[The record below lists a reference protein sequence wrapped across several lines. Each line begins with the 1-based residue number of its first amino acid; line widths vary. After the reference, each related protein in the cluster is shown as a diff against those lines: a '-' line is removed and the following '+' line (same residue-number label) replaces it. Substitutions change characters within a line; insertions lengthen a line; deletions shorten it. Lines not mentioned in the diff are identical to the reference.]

1 MKKRFLASLLTVVT
15 TMSLFVGCKKT
26 DSTTEE
32 IITELNEPVSI
43 EMWHY
48 LTGAQGEVLQSI
60 IDDFNSTNGKG
71 ITVTAVNQGNITD
84 LNKKVVAAAQS
95 NSLPAIINVYPDL
108 ATGLIQDGKIIDL
121 TPYIN
126 NDKIGMKDEIKNDYV
141 KAFIDEVSQ
150 WNDGSIYGIPLT
162 KSTEVVYVNETLLG
176 TLGYTMNDLKNLTM
190 EKLTEIC
197 KKSKEELDI
206 PGFGFDS
213 SSNAFISTL
222 KMDGKDFIELDGTIN
237 VDNEWVREYMTFFQK
252 QAESGAFRIAG
263 EDKFLSNPFVN
274 QKMLCY
280 QGSSAGY
287 AYLNNDGAFE
297 IAVVEVPVFEG
308 KDKAVMQQGASL
320 FVTNNVSA
328 EAQYAAYEFV
338 KFATNAE
345 NTAKFATATGYLP
358 VRKSAIETEIVKN
371 ILNDETSLYSQVYN
385 VAQKSLPYAYYTP
398 AINNAQSARTVAQE
412 KYEAFMS
419 GSITDVEV
427 LVDDIV
433 SQVQTSIGRN

>member
-1 MKKRFLASLLTVVT
+1 MKKRLLAALLSSALVMT
-15 TMSLFVGCKKT
+15 TLAGCSSKSGSS
-26 DSTTEE
+26 DMV
-32 IITELNEPVSI
+32 TELTEPITI

-48 LTGAQGEVLQSI
+48 MNGGQAEALNSI
-60 IDDFNSTNGKG
+60 IEDFNATNDKG
-71 ITVTAVNQGNITD
+71 ITVNAISQGSIGD
-84 LNKKVVAAAQS
+84 LNKKVISAAQS

-108 ATGLIQDGKIIDL
+108 ATGLIEDNKLVDLALFINDENVGMADEMDDFVDTFIEETSQWGEGKI
-121 TPYIN
+121 
-126 NDKIGMKDEIKNDYV
+126 
-141 KAFIDEVSQ
+141 
-150 WNDGSIYGIPLT
+150 YGLPMT
-162 KSTEVVYVNETLLG
+162 KSTEVLYVNKNMLES
-176 TLGYTMNDLKNLTM
+176 LGYTLEDLEDLTF
-190 EKLTEIC
+190 EKLAEISNKAVTE
-197 KKSKEELDI
+197 LGVA
-206 PGFGFDS
+206 GFGFDS
-213 SSNAFISTL
+213 SSNAFISSL
-222 KMDGKDFIELDGTIN
+222 KMDGPDFVESNGTIN
-237 VDNEWVREYMTFFQK
+237 VNNEWVREYMTFFQQ
-252 QAESGAFRIAG
+252 QAQSGAFRIAG

-297 IAVVEVPVFEG
+297 IAVVEVPVFQG

-358 VRKSAIETEIVKN
+358 VRKSAIETDIVKN
-371 ILNDETSLYSQVYN
+371 ILNDETSLYSKVYN
-385 VAQKSLPYAYYTP
+385 VAQEALSYAYYTP

-433 SQVQTSIGRN
+433 SQVETSIGRK

>member
-1 MKKRFLASLLTVVT
+1 MNGGQA
-15 TMSLFVGCKKT
+15 
-26 DSTTEE
+26 DA
-32 IITELNEPVSI
+32 LN
-43 EMWHY
+43 
-48 LTGAQGEVLQSI
+48 SI
-60 IDDFNSTNGKG
+60 IEDFNATNDKG
-71 ITVTAVNQGNITD
+71 ITVNAISQGSIVD
-84 LNKKVVAAAQS
+84 LNKKVISAAQS

-108 ATGLIQDGKIIDL
+108 ATGLIEDNKLVDL
-121 TPYIN
+121 ALFIN
-126 NDKIGMKDEIKNDYV
+126 DENVGMADEMDDFV
-141 KAFIDEVSQ
+141 DTFIEETSQ
-150 WNDGSIYGIPLT
+150 WGEGKVYGLPMT
-162 KSTEVVYVNETLLG
+162 KSTEVLYVNKNMLES
-176 TLGYTMNDLKNLTM
+176 LGYTLEDLEDLTF
-190 EKLTEIC
+190 EKLAEISNKAVTE
-197 KKSKEELDI
+197 LGVA
-206 PGFGFDS
+206 GFGFDS
-213 SSNAFISTL
+213 SSNAFISSL
-222 KMDGKDFIELDGTIN
+222 KMDGPDFVESNGTIN
-237 VDNEWVREYMTFFQK
+237 VDNEWVREYMTFFQQ
-252 QAESGAFRIAG
+252 QAQSGAFRIAG

-297 IAVVEVPVFEG
+297 IAVVEVPVFQG

-358 VRKSAIETEIVKN
+358 VRKSAIETDIVKN
-371 ILNDETSLYSQVYN
+371 ILNDETSLYSKVYN
-385 VAQKSLPYAYYTP
+385 VAQEALSYAYYTP

-433 SQVQTSIGRN
+433 SQVETSIGRK

>member
-1 MKKRFLASLLTVVT
+1 MKLKE
-15 TMSLFVGCKKT
+15 KT
-26 DSTTEE
+26 PHTILNE
-32 IITELNEPVSI
+32 IIE
-43 EMWHY
+43 
-48 LTGAQGEVLQSI
+48 
-60 IDDFNSTNGKG
+60 DFNATNDKG
-71 ITVTAVNQGNITD
+71 ITVNAISQGSIVD
-84 LNKKVVAAAQS
+84 LNKKVISAAQS
-95 NSLPAIINVYPDL
+95 NSLPAIINVYPDV
-108 ATGLIQDGKIIDL
+108 ATGLIEDKKLVNLSSFI
-121 TPYIN
+121 
-126 NDKIGMKDEIKNDYV
+126 NDKNVGMADEMDDFV
-141 KAFIDEVSQ
+141 DAFIQETSQCNNGEV
-150 WNDGSIYGIPLT
+150 YGLPMT
-162 KSTEVVYVNETLLG
+162 KSTEVLYVNKNMLES
-176 TLGYTMNDLKNLTM
+176 LGYTLEDLEDLTF
-190 EKLTEIC
+190 EKLAEISN
-197 KKSKEELDI
+197 KAVTDLGVA
-206 PGFGFDS
+206 GFGFDS
-213 SSNAFISTL
+213 SSNAFISSL
-222 KMDGKDFIELDGTIN
+222 KMDGLDFVDSKGTIN

-358 VRKSAIETEIVKN
+358 VRKSAVETEIVKN

-419 GSITDVEV
+419 GSIKDVEV

>member
-1 MKKRFLASLLTVVT
+1 MKKRLLAALLSSALVMT
-15 TMSLFVGCKKT
+15 TLAGCSSKSGSS
-26 DSTTEE
+26 DMV
-32 IITELNEPVSI
+32 TELTEPITI

-48 LTGAQGEVLQSI
+48 MNGGQADALNSI
-60 IDDFNSTNGKG
+60 IEDFNATNDKG
-71 ITVTAVNQGNITD
+71 ITVNAISQGSIVD
-84 LNKKVVAAAQS
+84 LNKKVISAAQS
-95 NSLPAIINVYPDL
+95 NSLPAIINVYPDV
-108 ATGLIQDGKIIDL
+108 ATGLIEDKKLVNLSSFI
-121 TPYIN
+121 
-126 NDKIGMKDEIKNDYV
+126 NDKNVGMADEMDDFV
-141 KAFIDEVSQ
+141 DSFIQETSQ
-150 WNDGSIYGIPLT
+150 WNNGEVYGLPMT
-162 KSTEVVYVNETLLG
+162 KSTEVLYVNKNMLES
-176 TLGYTMNDLKNLTM
+176 LGYTLEDLEGLTF
-190 EKLTEIC
+190 EKLAEISNKAVTE
-197 KKSKEELDI
+197 LGVA
-206 PGFGFDS
+206 GFGFDS
-213 SSNAFISTL
+213 SSNAFISSL
-222 KMDGKDFIELDGTIN
+222 KMDGLDFVDSKGTIN

-287 AYLNNDGAFE
+287 AYLNNGGAFE

-358 VRKSAIETEIVKN
+358 VRKSAVETEIVKN

-385 VAQKSLPYAYYTP
+385 VAQKSLPYSYYTP

-419 GSITDVEV
+419 GSIKDVEV

>member
-1 MKKRFLASLLTVVT
+1 MKKRLLAALLSSALVMT
-15 TMSLFVGCKKT
+15 TLAGCSSKSGSS
-26 DSTTEE
+26 DMV
-32 IITELNEPVSI
+32 TELTEPITI

-48 LTGAQGEVLQSI
+48 MNGGQAEALNSI
-60 IDDFNSTNGKG
+60 IEDFNATNDKG
-71 ITVTAVNQGNITD
+71 ITVNAISQGSIGD
-84 LNKKVVAAAQS
+84 LNKKVISAAQS

-108 ATGLIQDGKIIDL
+108 ATGLIEDNKLVDLALFINDENVGMADEMDDFVDTFIEETSQWGEGKI
-121 TPYIN
+121 
-126 NDKIGMKDEIKNDYV
+126 
-141 KAFIDEVSQ
+141 
-150 WNDGSIYGIPLT
+150 YGLPMT
-162 KSTEVVYVNETLLG
+162 KSTEVLYVNKNMLES
-176 TLGYTMNDLKNLTM
+176 LGYTLEDLEDLTF
-190 EKLTEIC
+190 EKLAEISNKAVTE
-197 KKSKEELDI
+197 LGVA
-206 PGFGFDS
+206 GFGFDS
-213 SSNAFISTL
+213 SSNAFISSL
-222 KMDGKDFIELDGTIN
+222 KMDGPDFVESNGTIN
-237 VDNEWVREYMTFFQK
+237 VDNEWVREYMTFFQQ
-252 QAESGAFRIAG
+252 QAQSGAFRIAG

-297 IAVVEVPVFEG
+297 IAVVEVPVFQG

-338 KFATNAE
+338 EFATNAE

-358 VRKSAIETEIVKN
+358 VRKSAIETDIVKN
-371 ILNDETSLYSQVYN
+371 ILNDETSLYSKVYN
-385 VAQKSLPYAYYTP
+385 VAQEALSYAYYTP

-433 SQVQTSIGRN
+433 SQVETSIGRK

>member
-1 MKKRFLASLLTVVT
+1 MKKRLLAALLSSALVMT
-15 TMSLFVGCKKT
+15 TLAGCSSKSGSS
-26 DSTTEE
+26 DMV
-32 IITELNEPVSI
+32 TELTEPITI

-48 LTGAQGEVLQSI
+48 MNGGQAEALNSI
-60 IDDFNSTNGKG
+60 IEDFNATNDKG
-71 ITVTAVNQGNITD
+71 ITVNAISQGSIGD
-84 LNKKVVAAAQS
+84 LNKKVISAAQS

-108 ATGLIQDGKIIDL
+108 ATGLIEDNKLVDL
-121 TPYIN
+121 ALFIN
-126 NDKIGMKDEIKNDYV
+126 DENVGMADEMDDFV
-141 KAFIDEVSQ
+141 DTFIEETSQ
-150 WNDGSIYGIPLT
+150 WGEGKVYGLPMT
-162 KSTEVVYVNETLLG
+162 KSTEVLYVNKNMLES
-176 TLGYTMNDLKNLTM
+176 LGYTLEDLEDLTF
-190 EKLTEIC
+190 EKLAEISNKAVTE
-197 KKSKEELDI
+197 LGVA
-206 PGFGFDS
+206 GFGFDS
-213 SSNAFISTL
+213 SSNAFISSL
-222 KMDGKDFIELDGTIN
+222 KMDGPDFVESNGTIN
-237 VDNEWVREYMTFFQK
+237 VDNEWVREYMTFFQQ
-252 QAESGAFRIAG
+252 QAQSGAFRIAG

-297 IAVVEVPVFEG
+297 IAVVEVPVFQG

-358 VRKSAIETEIVKN
+358 VRKSAIETDIVKN
-371 ILNDETSLYSQVYN
+371 ILNDETSLYSKVYN
-385 VAQKSLPYAYYTP
+385 VSQEALSYAYYTP

-433 SQVQTSIGRN
+433 SQVETSIGRK

>member
-1 MKKRFLASLLTVVT
+1 MKKRLLAALLSSALVMT
-15 TMSLFVGCKKT
+15 TLAGCSSKSGSS
-26 DSTTEE
+26 DMV
-32 IITELNEPVSI
+32 TELTEPITI

-48 LTGAQGEVLQSI
+48 MNGGQAEALNSI
-60 IDDFNSTNGKG
+60 IEDFNATNDKG
-71 ITVTAVNQGNITD
+71 ITVNAISQGSIGD
-84 LNKKVVAAAQS
+84 LNKKVISAAQS

-108 ATGLIQDGKIIDL
+108 ATGLIEDNKLVDL
-121 TPYIN
+121 ALFIN
-126 NDKIGMKDEIKNDYV
+126 DENVGMADEMDDFV
-141 KAFIDEVSQ
+141 DTFIEETSQ
-150 WNDGSIYGIPLT
+150 WGEGKVYGLPMT
-162 KSTEVVYVNETLLG
+162 KSTEVLYVNKNMLES
-176 TLGYTMNDLKNLTM
+176 LGYTLEDLEYLTF
-190 EKLTEIC
+190 EKLAEISNKAVTE
-197 KKSKEELDI
+197 LGVA
-206 PGFGFDS
+206 GFGFDS
-213 SSNAFISTL
+213 SSNAFISSL
-222 KMDGKDFIELDGTIN
+222 KMDGPDFVESNGTIN
-237 VDNEWVREYMTFFQK
+237 VDNEWVREYMTFFQQ
-252 QAESGAFRIAG
+252 QAQSGAFRIAG

-297 IAVVEVPVFEG
+297 IAVVEVPVFQG

-358 VRKSAIETEIVKN
+358 VRKSAIETDIVKN
-371 ILNDETSLYSQVYN
+371 ILNDETSLYSKVYN
-385 VAQKSLPYAYYTP
+385 VAQEALSYAYYTP

-433 SQVQTSIGRN
+433 SQVETSIGRK

>member
-1 MKKRFLASLLTVVT
+1 MKKRLLAALLSSALVMT
-15 TMSLFVGCKKT
+15 TLAGCSSKSGSS
-26 DSTTEE
+26 DMV
-32 IITELNEPVSI
+32 TELTEPITI

-48 LTGAQGEVLQSI
+48 MNGGQADALNSI
-60 IDDFNSTNGKG
+60 IEDFNATNDKG
-71 ITVTAVNQGNITD
+71 ITVNAISQGSIVD
-84 LNKKVVAAAQS
+84 LNKKVISAAQS
-95 NSLPAIINVYPDL
+95 NSLPAIINVYPDV
-108 ATGLIQDGKIIDL
+108 ATGLIEDKKLVNLSSFI
-121 TPYIN
+121 
-126 NDKIGMKDEIKNDYV
+126 NDKNVGMADEMDDFV
-141 KAFIDEVSQ
+141 DTFIEETSQ
-150 WNDGSIYGIPLT
+150 WNNGEVYGLPMT
-162 KSTEVVYVNETLLG
+162 KSTEVLYVNKNMLES
-176 TLGYTMNDLKNLTM
+176 LGYTLEDLEDLTF
-190 EKLTEIC
+190 EKLAEISNKAVTE
-197 KKSKEELDI
+197 LGVA
-206 PGFGFDS
+206 GFGFDS
-213 SSNAFISTL
+213 SSNAFISSL
-222 KMDGKDFIELDGTIN
+222 KMDGLDFVDSKGTIN

-287 AYLNNDGAFE
+287 AYLNNGGAFE

-308 KDKAVMQQGASL
+308 KDKAVIQQGASL

>member
-1 MKKRFLASLLTVVT
+1 MNGGQA
-15 TMSLFVGCKKT
+15 
-26 DSTTEE
+26 
-32 IITELNEPVSI
+32 
-43 EMWHY
+43 
-48 LTGAQGEVLQSI
+48 EVLNSI
-60 IDDFNSTNGKG
+60 IEDFNATNDKG
-71 ITVTAVNQGNITD
+71 ITVNAISQGSIGD
-84 LNKKVVAAAQS
+84 LNKKVISAAQS

-108 ATGLIQDGKIIDL
+108 ATGLIEDNKLVDLALFINDENVGMADEMDDFVDTFIEETSQWGEGKI
-121 TPYIN
+121 
-126 NDKIGMKDEIKNDYV
+126 
-141 KAFIDEVSQ
+141 
-150 WNDGSIYGIPLT
+150 YGLPMT
-162 KSTEVVYVNETLLG
+162 KSTEVLYVNKNMLES
-176 TLGYTMNDLKNLTM
+176 LGYTLEDLEDLTF
-190 EKLTEIC
+190 EKLAEISNKAVTE
-197 KKSKEELDI
+197 LGVA
-206 PGFGFDS
+206 GFGFDS
-213 SSNAFISTL
+213 SSNAFISSL
-222 KMDGKDFIELDGTIN
+222 KMDGPDFVESNGTIN
-237 VDNEWVREYMTFFQK
+237 VDNEWVREYMTFFQQ
-252 QAESGAFRIAG
+252 QAQSGAFRIAG

-297 IAVVEVPVFEG
+297 IAVVEVPVFQG

-358 VRKSAIETEIVKN
+358 VRKSAIETDIVKN
-371 ILNDETSLYSQVYN
+371 ILNDETSLYSKVYN
-385 VAQKSLPYAYYTP
+385 VAQEALSYAYYTP

>member
-1 MKKRFLASLLTVVT
+1 MKKRLLAALLSSALVMT
-15 TMSLFVGCKKT
+15 TLAGCSSKSGSS
-26 DSTTEE
+26 DMV
-32 IITELNEPVSI
+32 TELTEPITI

-48 LTGAQGEVLQSI
+48 MNGGQADALNSI
-60 IDDFNSTNGKG
+60 IEDFNATNDKG
-71 ITVTAVNQGNITD
+71 ITVNAISQGSIVD
-84 LNKKVVAAAQS
+84 LNKKVISAAQS
-95 NSLPAIINVYPDL
+95 NSLPAIINVYPDI
-108 ATGLIQDGKIIDL
+108 ATGLIEDKKLVNLSSFI
-121 TPYIN
+121 
-126 NDKIGMKDEIKNDYV
+126 NDKNVGMADEMDDFV
-141 KAFIDEVSQ
+141 DSFIQETSQ
-150 WNDGSIYGIPLT
+150 WNNGEVYGLPMT
-162 KSTEVVYVNETLLG
+162 KSTEVLYVNKNMLES
-176 TLGYTMNDLKNLTM
+176 LGYTLEDLEGLTF
-190 EKLTEIC
+190 EKLAEISNKAVTE
-197 KKSKEELDI
+197 LGVA
-206 PGFGFDS
+206 GFGFDS
-213 SSNAFISTL
+213 SSNAFISSL
-222 KMDGKDFIELDGTIN
+222 KMDGPDFVESNGTIN

-287 AYLNNDGAFE
+287 AYLNNGGAFE

-358 VRKSAIETEIVKN
+358 VRKSAVETEIVKN

-385 VAQKSLPYAYYTP
+385 VAQKSLPYSYYTP

>member
-1 MKKRFLASLLTVVT
+1 MKKRLLAALLSSALVMT
-15 TMSLFVGCKKT
+15 TLAGCSSKSGSS
-26 DSTTEE
+26 DMV
-32 IITELNEPVSI
+32 TELTEPITI

-48 LTGAQGEVLQSI
+48 MNGGQAEALNSI
-60 IDDFNSTNGKG
+60 IEDFNATNDKG
-71 ITVTAVNQGNITD
+71 ITVNAISQGSIGD
-84 LNKKVVAAAQS
+84 LNKKVISAAQS

-108 ATGLIQDGKIIDL
+108 ATGLIEDNKLVDLALFINDENVGMADEMDDFVDTFIEETSQWGEGKI
-121 TPYIN
+121 
-126 NDKIGMKDEIKNDYV
+126 
-141 KAFIDEVSQ
+141 
-150 WNDGSIYGIPLT
+150 YGLPMT
-162 KSTEVVYVNETLLG
+162 KSTEVLYVNKNMLES
-176 TLGYTMNDLKNLTM
+176 LGYTLEDLEDLTF
-190 EKLTEIC
+190 EKLAEISNKAVTE
-197 KKSKEELDI
+197 LGVA
-206 PGFGFDS
+206 GFGFDS
-213 SSNAFISTL
+213 SSNAFISSL
-222 KMDGKDFIELDGTIN
+222 KMDGPDFVESNGTIN
-237 VDNEWVREYMTFFQK
+237 VDNEWVREYMTFFQQ
-252 QAESGAFRIAG
+252 QAQSGAFRIAG

-297 IAVVEVPVFEG
+297 IAVVEVPVFQG

-358 VRKSAIETEIVKN
+358 VRKSAIETDIVKN
-371 ILNDETSLYSQVYN
+371 ILNDETSLYSKVYN
-385 VAQKSLPYAYYTP
+385 VAQEAISYAYYTP

-433 SQVQTSIGRN
+433 SQVETSIGRK

>member
-1 MKKRFLASLLTVVT
+1 MKKRLLAALLSSALVMT
-15 TMSLFVGCKKT
+15 TLAGCSSKSGSS
-26 DSTTEE
+26 DMV
-32 IITELNEPVSI
+32 TELTEPITI

-48 LTGAQGEVLQSI
+48 MNGGQAEALNSI
-60 IDDFNSTNGKG
+60 IEDFNATNDKG
-71 ITVTAVNQGNITD
+71 ITVNAISQGSIGD
-84 LNKKVVAAAQS
+84 LNKKVISAAQS

-108 ATGLIQDGKIIDL
+108 ATGLIEDNKLVDL
-121 TPYIN
+121 ALFIN
-126 NDKIGMKDEIKNDYV
+126 DENVGMADEMDDFV
-141 KAFIDEVSQ
+141 DTFIEETSQ
-150 WNDGSIYGIPLT
+150 WGEGKVYGLPMT
-162 KSTEVVYVNETLLG
+162 KSTDVLYVNKNMLES
-176 TLGYTMNDLKNLTM
+176 LGYTLEDLEDLTF
-190 EKLTEIC
+190 EKLAEISNKAVTE
-197 KKSKEELDI
+197 LGVA
-206 PGFGFDS
+206 GFGFDS
-213 SSNAFISTL
+213 SSNAFISSL
-222 KMDGKDFIELDGTIN
+222 KMDGPDFVESNGTIN
-237 VDNEWVREYMTFFQK
+237 VDNEWVREYMTFFQQ
-252 QAESGAFRIAG
+252 QAQSGAFRIAG

-297 IAVVEVPVFEG
+297 IAVVEVPVFQG

-358 VRKSAIETEIVKN
+358 VRKSAIETDIVKN
-371 ILNDETSLYSQVYN
+371 ILNDETSLYSKVYN
-385 VAQKSLPYAYYTP
+385 VAQEALSYAYYTP

-433 SQVQTSIGRN
+433 SQVETSIGRN

>member
-1 MKKRFLASLLTVVT
+1 MKKRLLAALLSSALVMT
-15 TMSLFVGCKKT
+15 TLAGCSSKSGSS
-26 DSTTEE
+26 DMV
-32 IITELNEPVSI
+32 TELTEPITI

-48 LTGAQGEVLQSI
+48 MNGGQADALNSI
-60 IDDFNSTNGKG
+60 IEDFNATNDKG
-71 ITVTAVNQGNITD
+71 ITVNAISQGSIVD
-84 LNKKVVAAAQS
+84 LNKKVISAAQS
-95 NSLPAIINVYPDL
+95 NSLPAIINVYPDV
-108 ATGLIQDGKIIDL
+108 ATGLIEDKKLVNLSSFI
-121 TPYIN
+121 
-126 NDKIGMKDEIKNDYV
+126 NDKNVGMADEMDDFV
-141 KAFIDEVSQ
+141 DTFIEETSQ
-150 WNDGSIYGIPLT
+150 WNNGEVYGLPMT
-162 KSTEVVYVNETLLG
+162 KSTEVLYVNKNMLES
-176 TLGYTMNDLKNLTM
+176 LGYTLEDLEDLTF
-190 EKLTEIC
+190 EKLAEISNKAVTE
-197 KKSKEELDI
+197 LGVA
-206 PGFGFDS
+206 GFGFDS
-213 SSNAFISTL
+213 SSNAFISSL
-222 KMDGKDFIELDGTIN
+222 KMDGLDFVDSKGTIN

>member
-1 MKKRFLASLLTVVT
+1 MKKRLLAALLSSALVMT
-15 TMSLFVGCKKT
+15 TLAGCSSKSGSS
-26 DSTTEE
+26 DMV
-32 IITELNEPVSI
+32 TELTEPITI

-48 LTGAQGEVLQSI
+48 MNGGQAEALNSI
-60 IDDFNSTNGKG
+60 IEDFNATNDKG
-71 ITVTAVNQGNITD
+71 ITVNAISQGSIGD
-84 LNKKVVAAAQS
+84 LNKKVISAAQS

-108 ATGLIQDGKIIDL
+108 ATGLIEDNKLVDL
-121 TPYIN
+121 ALFIN
-126 NDKIGMKDEIKNDYV
+126 DENVGMADEMDDFV
-141 KAFIDEVSQ
+141 DTFIEETSQ
-150 WNDGSIYGIPLT
+150 WGEGKVYGLPMT
-162 KSTEVVYVNETLLG
+162 KSTEVLYVNKNMLES
-176 TLGYTMNDLKNLTM
+176 LGYTLEDLEDLTF
-190 EKLTEIC
+190 EKLAEISNKAVTE
-197 KKSKEELDI
+197 LGVA
-206 PGFGFDS
+206 GFGFDS
-213 SSNAFISTL
+213 SSNAFISSL
-222 KMDGKDFIELDGTIN
+222 KMDGPDFVESNGTIN
-237 VDNEWVREYMTFFQK
+237 VDNEWVREYMTFFQQ
-252 QAESGAFRIAG
+252 QAQSGAFRIAG

-297 IAVVEVPVFEG
+297 IAVVEVPVFQG

-358 VRKSAIETEIVKN
+358 VRKSAIETDIVKN
-371 ILNDETSLYSQVYN
+371 ILNDETSLYSKVYN
-385 VAQKSLPYAYYTP
+385 VAQEALSYAYYTP

-433 SQVQTSIGRN
+433 SQVETSIGRK

>member
-1 MKKRFLASLLTVVT
+1 MKKRLLATLLSSTLVMT
-15 TMSLFVGCKKT
+15 TLAGCSSKSGSS
-26 DSTTEE
+26 DMV
-32 IITELNEPVSI
+32 TELTEPITI

-48 LTGAQGEVLQSI
+48 MNGGQADALNSI
-60 IDDFNSTNGKG
+60 IEDFNATNDKG
-71 ITVTAVNQGNITD
+71 ITVNAISQGSIVD
-84 LNKKVVAAAQS
+84 LNKKVISAAQS
-95 NSLPAIINVYPDL
+95 NSLPAIINVYPDI
-108 ATGLIQDGKIIDL
+108 ATGLIEDKKLVNLSSFI
-121 TPYIN
+121 
-126 NDKIGMKDEIKNDYV
+126 NDKNVGMADEMDDFV
-141 KAFIDEVSQ
+141 DSFIQETSQ
-150 WNDGSIYGIPLT
+150 WNNGEVYGLPMT
-162 KSTEVVYVNETLLG
+162 KSTEVLYVNKNMLES
-176 TLGYTMNDLKNLTM
+176 LGYTLEDLEGLTF
-190 EKLTEIC
+190 EKLAEISNKAVTE
-197 KKSKEELDI
+197 LGVA
-206 PGFGFDS
+206 GFGFDS
-213 SSNAFISTL
+213 STNAFISSL
-222 KMDGKDFIELDGTIN
+222 KMNGLDFVDSKGTIN

-287 AYLNNDGAFE
+287 AYLNNGGAFE

-308 KDKAVMQQGASL
+308 KDKAVIQQGASL

-358 VRKSAIETEIVKN
+358 VRKSAVETEIVKN

-385 VAQKSLPYAYYTP
+385 VAQKSLPYSYYTP

-419 GSITDVEV
+419 GSIKDVEV

>member
-1 MKKRFLASLLTVVT
+1 MKKRLLAALLSSALVMT
-15 TMSLFVGCKKT
+15 TLAGCSSKSGSS
-26 DSTTEE
+26 DMV
-32 IITELNEPVSI
+32 TELTEPITI

-48 LTGAQGEVLQSI
+48 MNGGQAEALNSI
-60 IDDFNSTNGKG
+60 IEDFNATNDKG
-71 ITVTAVNQGNITD
+71 ITVNAISQGSIGD
-84 LNKKVVAAAQS
+84 LNKKVISAAQS

-108 ATGLIQDGKIIDL
+108 ATGLIEDNKLVDLALFINDENVGMADEMDDFVDTFIEETSQWGEGKI
-121 TPYIN
+121 
-126 NDKIGMKDEIKNDYV
+126 
-141 KAFIDEVSQ
+141 
-150 WNDGSIYGIPLT
+150 YGLPMT
-162 KSTEVVYVNETLLG
+162 KSTEVLYVNKNMLES
-176 TLGYTMNDLKNLTM
+176 LGYTLEDLEDLTF
-190 EKLTEIC
+190 EKLAEISNKAVTE
-197 KKSKEELDI
+197 LGVA
-206 PGFGFDS
+206 GFGFDS
-213 SSNAFISTL
+213 SSNAFISSL
-222 KMDGKDFIELDGTIN
+222 KMDGPDFVESNGTIN
-237 VDNEWVREYMTFFQK
+237 VDNEWVREYMTFFQQ
-252 QAESGAFRIAG
+252 QAQSGAFRIAG

-297 IAVVEVPVFEG
+297 IAVVEVPVFQG

-358 VRKSAIETEIVKN
+358 VRKSAIETDIVKN
-371 ILNDETSLYSQVYN
+371 ILNDETSLYSKVYN
-385 VAQKSLPYAYYTP
+385 VAQEALSYAYYTP

-419 GSITDVEV
+419 GSIKDVEV

-433 SQVQTSIGRN
+433 SQVETSIGRK

>member
-1 MKKRFLASLLTVVT
+1 MKKRLLAALLSSTLVMT
-15 TMSLFVGCKKT
+15 TLAGCSSKSGSS
-26 DSTTEE
+26 DMV
-32 IITELNEPVSI
+32 TELTEPITI

-48 LTGAQGEVLQSI
+48 MNGGQAEALNSI
-60 IDDFNSTNGKG
+60 IEDFNATNDKG
-71 ITVTAVNQGNITD
+71 ITVNAISQGSIGD
-84 LNKKVVAAAQS
+84 LNKKVISAAQS

-108 ATGLIQDGKIIDL
+108 ATGLIEDNKLVDLALFINDENVGMADEMDDFVDTFIEETSQWGEGKI
-121 TPYIN
+121 
-126 NDKIGMKDEIKNDYV
+126 
-141 KAFIDEVSQ
+141 
-150 WNDGSIYGIPLT
+150 YGLPMT
-162 KSTEVVYVNETLLG
+162 KSTEVLYVNKNMLESLGCTLE
-176 TLGYTMNDLKNLTM
+176 DLEDLTF
-190 EKLTEIC
+190 EKLAEISNKAVTE
-197 KKSKEELDI
+197 LGVA
-206 PGFGFDS
+206 GFGFDS
-213 SSNAFISTL
+213 SSNAFISSL
-222 KMDGKDFIELDGTIN
+222 KMDGPDFVESNGTIN
-237 VDNEWVREYMTFFQK
+237 VDNEWVREYMTFFQQ
-252 QAESGAFRIAG
+252 QAQSGAFRIAG

-297 IAVVEVPVFEG
+297 IAVVEVPVFQG

-358 VRKSAIETEIVKN
+358 VRKSAIETDIVKN
-371 ILNDETSLYSQVYN
+371 ILNDETSLYSKVYN
-385 VAQKSLPYAYYTP
+385 VAQEALSYAYYTP

-433 SQVQTSIGRN
+433 SQVETSIGRN

>member
-1 MKKRFLASLLTVVT
+1 MKKRLLAALLSSALVMT
-15 TMSLFVGCKKT
+15 TLAGCSSKSGSS
-26 DSTTEE
+26 DMV
-32 IITELNEPVSI
+32 TELTEPITI

-48 LTGAQGEVLQSI
+48 MNGGQAEALNSI
-60 IDDFNSTNGKG
+60 IEDFNATNDKG
-71 ITVTAVNQGNITD
+71 ITVNAISQGSIGD
-84 LNKKVVAAAQS
+84 LNKKVISAAQS

-108 ATGLIQDGKIIDL
+108 ATGLIEDNKLVDLALFINDENVGMADEMDDFVDTFIEETSQWGEGKI
-121 TPYIN
+121 
-126 NDKIGMKDEIKNDYV
+126 
-141 KAFIDEVSQ
+141 
-150 WNDGSIYGIPLT
+150 YGLPMT
-162 KSTEVVYVNETLLG
+162 KSTEVLYVNKNMLES
-176 TLGYTMNDLKNLTM
+176 LGYTLEDLEDLTF
-190 EKLTEIC
+190 EKLAEISNKAVTE
-197 KKSKEELDI
+197 LGVA
-206 PGFGFDS
+206 GFGFDS
-213 SSNAFISTL
+213 SSNAFISSL
-222 KMDGKDFIELDGTIN
+222 KMDGPDFVESNGTIN
-237 VDNEWVREYMTFFQK
+237 VDNEWVREYMTFFQQ
-252 QAESGAFRIAG
+252 QAQSGAFRIAG

-297 IAVVEVPVFEG
+297 IAVVEVPVFQG

-358 VRKSAIETEIVKN
+358 VRKSAIETDIVKN
-371 ILNDETSLYSQVYN
+371 ILNDETSLYSKVYN
-385 VAQKSLPYAYYTP
+385 VAQEALSYAYYTP

-433 SQVQTSIGRN
+433 SQVETAIGRK

>member
-1 MKKRFLASLLTVVT
+1 MKKRLLAALLSSALVMT
-15 TMSLFVGCKKT
+15 TLAGCSSKSGSS
-26 DSTTEE
+26 DMV
-32 IITELNEPVSI
+32 TELTEPITI

-48 LTGAQGEVLQSI
+48 MNGGQADALNSI
-60 IDDFNSTNGKG
+60 IEDFNATNDKG
-71 ITVTAVNQGNITD
+71 ITVNAISQGSIVD
-84 LNKKVVAAAQS
+84 LNKKVISAAQS
-95 NSLPAIINVYPDL
+95 NSLPAIINVYPDV
-108 ATGLIQDGKIIDL
+108 ATGLIEDKKLVNLSSFI
-121 TPYIN
+121 
-126 NDKIGMKDEIKNDYV
+126 NDKNVGMADEMDDFV
-141 KAFIDEVSQ
+141 DAFIQETSQ
-150 WNDGSIYGIPLT
+150 WNNGEVYGLPMT
-162 KSTEVVYVNETLLG
+162 KSTEVLYVNKNMLES
-176 TLGYTMNDLKNLTM
+176 LGYTLEDLEGLTF
-190 EKLTEIC
+190 EKLAEISNKAVTE
-197 KKSKEELDI
+197 LGVA
-206 PGFGFDS
+206 GFGFDS
-213 SSNAFISTL
+213 SSNAFISSL
-222 KMDGKDFIELDGTIN
+222 KMNGLDFVDSKGTIN

-252 QAESGAFRIAG
+252 QAKSGAFRIAG

-419 GSITDVEV
+419 GSIKDVEV

>member
-1 MKKRFLASLLTVVT
+1 MKKRLLAALLSSALVMT
-15 TMSLFVGCKKT
+15 TLAGCSSKSGSS
-26 DSTTEE
+26 DMV
-32 IITELNEPVSI
+32 TELTEPITI

-48 LTGAQGEVLQSI
+48 MNGGQAEALNSI
-60 IDDFNSTNGKG
+60 IEDFNATNDKG
-71 ITVTAVNQGNITD
+71 ITVNAISQGSIGD
-84 LNKKVVAAAQS
+84 LNKKVISAAQS

-108 ATGLIQDGKIIDL
+108 ATGLIEDNKLVDLALFINDENVGMADEMDDFVDTFIEETSQWGEGKI
-121 TPYIN
+121 
-126 NDKIGMKDEIKNDYV
+126 
-141 KAFIDEVSQ
+141 
-150 WNDGSIYGIPLT
+150 YGLPMT
-162 KSTEVVYVNETLLG
+162 KSTEVLYVNKNMLES
-176 TLGYTMNDLKNLTM
+176 LGYTLEDLEDLTF
-190 EKLTEIC
+190 EKLAEISNKAVTE
-197 KKSKEELDI
+197 LGVA
-206 PGFGFDS
+206 GFGFDS
-213 SSNAFISTL
+213 SSNAFISSL
-222 KMDGKDFIELDGTIN
+222 KMDGPDFVESNGTIN
-237 VDNEWVREYMTFFQK
+237 VDNEWVREYMTFFQQ
-252 QAESGAFRIAG
+252 QAQSGAFRIAG

-287 AYLNNDGAFE
+287 AYLNNDDAFE
-297 IAVVEVPVFEG
+297 IAVVEVPVFQG

-358 VRKSAIETEIVKN
+358 VRKSAIETDIVKN
-371 ILNDETSLYSQVYN
+371 ILNDETSLYSKVYN
-385 VAQKSLPYAYYTP
+385 VAQEALSYAYYTP

-433 SQVQTSIGRN
+433 SQVETSIGRK

>member
-1 MKKRFLASLLTVVT
+1 MKKRLLAALLSSALVMT
-15 TMSLFVGCKKT
+15 TLAGCSSKSGSS
-26 DSTTEE
+26 DMV
-32 IITELNEPVSI
+32 TELTEPITI

-48 LTGAQGEVLQSI
+48 MNGGQADALNSI
-60 IDDFNSTNGKG
+60 IEDFNATNDKG
-71 ITVTAVNQGNITD
+71 ITVNAISQGSIVD
-84 LNKKVVAAAQS
+84 LNKKVISAAQS
-95 NSLPAIINVYPDL
+95 NSLPAIINVYPDI
-108 ATGLIQDGKIIDL
+108 ATGLIEDKKLVNLSSFI
-121 TPYIN
+121 
-126 NDKIGMKDEIKNDYV
+126 NDKNVGMADEMDDFV
-141 KAFIDEVSQ
+141 DSFIQETSQ
-150 WNDGSIYGIPLT
+150 WNNGEVYGLPMT
-162 KSTEVVYVNETLLG
+162 KSTEVLYVNKNMLES
-176 TLGYTMNDLKNLTM
+176 LGYTLEDLEGLTF
-190 EKLTEIC
+190 EKLAEISNKAVTE
-197 KKSKEELDI
+197 LGVA
-206 PGFGFDS
+206 GFGFDS
-213 SSNAFISTL
+213 SSNAFISSL
-222 KMDGKDFIELDGTIN
+222 KMNGLDFVDSKGTIN

-252 QAESGAFRIAG
+252 QAKSGAFRIAG

-287 AYLNNDGAFE
+287 AYLNNGGAFE

-358 VRKSAIETEIVKN
+358 VRKSAVETEIVKN

-385 VAQKSLPYAYYTP
+385 VAQKSLPYSYYTP

-419 GSITDVEV
+419 GSIKDVEV

>member
-1 MKKRFLASLLTVVT
+1 MKKRLLAALLSSALVMT
-15 TMSLFVGCKKT
+15 TLAGCSSKSGSS
-26 DSTTEE
+26 DMV
-32 IITELNEPVSI
+32 TELTEPITI

-48 LTGAQGEVLQSI
+48 MNGGQAEALNSI
-60 IDDFNSTNGKG
+60 IEDFNATNDKG
-71 ITVTAVNQGNITD
+71 ITVNAISQGSIGD
-84 LNKKVVAAAQS
+84 LNKKVISAAQS

-108 ATGLIQDGKIIDL
+108 ATGLIEDNKLVDL
-121 TPYIN
+121 ALFIN
-126 NDKIGMKDEIKNDYV
+126 DENVGMADEMDDFV
-141 KAFIDEVSQ
+141 DTFIEETSQ
-150 WNDGSIYGIPLT
+150 WGEGKVYGLPMT
-162 KSTEVVYVNETLLG
+162 KSTEVLYVNKNMLES
-176 TLGYTMNDLKNLTM
+176 LGYTLEDLEDLTF
-190 EKLTEIC
+190 EKLAEISNKAVTE
-197 KKSKEELDI
+197 LGVA
-206 PGFGFDS
+206 GFGFDS
-213 SSNAFISTL
+213 SSNAFISSL
-222 KMDGKDFIELDGTIN
+222 KMDGPDFVESNGTIN
-237 VDNEWVREYMTFFQK
+237 VDNEWVREYMTFFQQ
-252 QAESGAFRIAG
+252 QAQSGAFRIAG

-297 IAVVEVPVFEG
+297 IAVVEVPVFQG

-358 VRKSAIETEIVKN
+358 VRKSAIETDIVKN
-371 ILNDETSLYSQVYN
+371 ILNDETSLYSKVYN
-385 VAQKSLPYAYYTP
+385 VAQEALSYAYYTP

>member
-1 MKKRFLASLLTVVT
+1 MKKRLLAALLSSALVMT
-15 TMSLFVGCKKT
+15 TLAGCSSKSGSS
-26 DSTTEE
+26 DMV
-32 IITELNEPVSI
+32 TELTEPITI

-48 LTGAQGEVLQSI
+48 MNGGQADALNSI
-60 IDDFNSTNGKG
+60 IEDFNATNDKG
-71 ITVTAVNQGNITD
+71 ITVNAISQGSIVD
-84 LNKKVVAAAQS
+84 LNKKVISAAQS
-95 NSLPAIINVYPDL
+95 NSLPAIINVYPDI
-108 ATGLIQDGKIIDL
+108 ATGLIEDKKLVNLSSFI
-121 TPYIN
+121 
-126 NDKIGMKDEIKNDYV
+126 NDKNVGMADEMDDFV
-141 KAFIDEVSQ
+141 DSFIQETSQ
-150 WNDGSIYGIPLT
+150 WNNGEVYGLPMT
-162 KSTEVVYVNETLLG
+162 KSTEVLYVNKNMLES
-176 TLGYTMNDLKNLTM
+176 LGYTLEDLEGLTF
-190 EKLTEIC
+190 EKLAEISNKAVTE
-197 KKSKEELDI
+197 LGVA
-206 PGFGFDS
+206 GFGFDS
-213 SSNAFISTL
+213 SSNAFISSL
-222 KMDGKDFIELDGTIN
+222 KMNGLDFVDSKGTIN
-237 VDNEWVREYMTFFQK
+237 VDNEWVREYMTFFQQ
-252 QAESGAFRIAG
+252 QAQSGAFRIAG

-358 VRKSAIETEIVKN
+358 VRKSAVETEIVKN

-385 VAQKSLPYAYYTP
+385 VAQKSLPYSYYTP

-419 GSITDVEV
+419 GSIKDVEV

>member
-1 MKKRFLASLLTVVT
+1 MKKRLLAALLSSALVMT
-15 TMSLFVGCKKT
+15 TLAGCSSKSGSS
-26 DSTTEE
+26 DMV
-32 IITELNEPVSI
+32 TELTEPITI

-48 LTGAQGEVLQSI
+48 MNGGQAEALNSI
-60 IDDFNSTNGKG
+60 IEDFNATNDKG
-71 ITVTAVNQGNITD
+71 ITVNAISQGSIGD
-84 LNKKVVAAAQS
+84 LNKKVISAAQS

-108 ATGLIQDGKIIDL
+108 ATGLIEDNKLVDLALFINDENVGMADEMDDFVDTFIEETSQWGEGKI
-121 TPYIN
+121 
-126 NDKIGMKDEIKNDYV
+126 
-141 KAFIDEVSQ
+141 
-150 WNDGSIYGIPLT
+150 YGLPMT
-162 KSTEVVYVNETLLG
+162 KSTEVLYVNKNMLES
-176 TLGYTMNDLKNLTM
+176 LGYTLEDLEDLTF
-190 EKLTEIC
+190 EKLAEISNKAVTE
-197 KKSKEELDI
+197 LGVA
-206 PGFGFDS
+206 GFGFDS
-213 SSNAFISTL
+213 SSNAFISSL
-222 KMDGKDFIELDGTIN
+222 KMDGPDFVESNGTIN
-237 VDNEWVREYMTFFQK
+237 VDNEWVREYMTFFQQ
-252 QAESGAFRIAG
+252 QAQSGAFRIAG

-297 IAVVEVPVFEG
+297 IAVVEVPVFQG

-358 VRKSAIETEIVKN
+358 VRKSAIETDIVKN
-371 ILNDETSLYSQVYN
+371 ILNDETSLYSKVYN
-385 VAQKSLPYAYYTP
+385 VAQEALSYAYYTP

-419 GSITDVEV
+419 GSIKDVEV

>member
-1 MKKRFLASLLTVVT
+1 MKKRLLATLLSSTLVMT
-15 TMSLFVGCKKT
+15 TLAGCSSKSGSS
-26 DSTTEE
+26 DMV
-32 IITELNEPVSI
+32 TELTEPITI

-48 LTGAQGEVLQSI
+48 MNGGQADALNSI
-60 IDDFNSTNGKG
+60 IEDFNATNDKG
-71 ITVTAVNQGNITD
+71 ITVNAISQGSIVD
-84 LNKKVVAAAQS
+84 LNKKVISAAQS
-95 NSLPAIINVYPDL
+95 NSLPAIINVYPDI
-108 ATGLIQDGKIIDL
+108 ATGLIEDKKLVNLSSFI
-121 TPYIN
+121 
-126 NDKIGMKDEIKNDYV
+126 NDKNVGMADEMDDFV
-141 KAFIDEVSQ
+141 DSFIQETSQ
-150 WNDGSIYGIPLT
+150 WNNGEVYGLPMT
-162 KSTEVVYVNETLLG
+162 KSTEVLYVNKNMLES
-176 TLGYTMNDLKNLTM
+176 LGYTLEDLEGLTF
-190 EKLTEIC
+190 EKLAEISNKAVTE
-197 KKSKEELDI
+197 LGVA
-206 PGFGFDS
+206 GFGFDS
-213 SSNAFISTL
+213 SSNAFISSL
-222 KMDGKDFIELDGTIN
+222 KMNGLDFVDSKGTIN

-287 AYLNNDGAFE
+287 AYLNNGGAFE

-358 VRKSAIETEIVKN
+358 VRKSAVETEIVKN

-385 VAQKSLPYAYYTP
+385 VAQKSLPYSYYTP

-419 GSITDVEV
+419 GSIKDVEV

>member
-1 MKKRFLASLLTVVT
+1 MKKRLLATLLSSTLVMTSLA
-15 TMSLFVGCKKT
+15 GCSSKSENG
-26 DSTTEE
+26 DMV
-32 IITELNEPVSI
+32 TELTKPITI

-48 LTGAQGEVLQSI
+48 MNGRQAEVLNEI
-60 IDDFNSTNGKG
+60 IEDFNATNDKG
-71 ITVTAVNQGNITD
+71 ITVNAISQGSIVD
-84 LNKKVVAAAQS
+84 LNKKVISAAQS
-95 NSLPAIINVYPDL
+95 NSLPAIINVYPDV
-108 ATGLIQDGKIIDL
+108 ATGLIEDKKLVNLSSFI
-121 TPYIN
+121 
-126 NDKIGMKDEIKNDYV
+126 NDKNVGMADEMDDFV
-141 KAFIDEVSQ
+141 DTFIEETSQ
-150 WNDGSIYGIPLT
+150 WNNGEVYGLPMT
-162 KSTEVVYVNETLLG
+162 KSTEVLYVNKNMLES
-176 TLGYTMNDLKNLTM
+176 LGYTLEDLEGLTF
-190 EKLTEIC
+190 EKLAEISNKAVTE
-197 KKSKEELDI
+197 LGVA
-206 PGFGFDS
+206 GFGFDS
-213 SSNAFISTL
+213 SSNAFISSL
-222 KMDGKDFIELDGTIN
+222 KMDGLDFVDSKGTIN

>member
-1 MKKRFLASLLTVVT
+1 MKKRLLAALLSSALVMT
-15 TMSLFVGCKKT
+15 TLAGCSSKSGSS
-26 DSTTEE
+26 DMV
-32 IITELNEPVSI
+32 TELTEPITI

-48 LTGAQGEVLQSI
+48 MNGGQAEALNSI
-60 IDDFNSTNGKG
+60 IEDFNATNDKG
-71 ITVTAVNQGNITD
+71 ITVNAISQGSIGD
-84 LNKKVVAAAQS
+84 LNKKVISAAQS

-108 ATGLIQDGKIIDL
+108 ATGLIEDNKLVDLALFINDENVGMADEMDDFVDTFIEETSQWGEGKI
-121 TPYIN
+121 
-126 NDKIGMKDEIKNDYV
+126 
-141 KAFIDEVSQ
+141 
-150 WNDGSIYGIPLT
+150 YGLPMT
-162 KSTEVVYVNETLLG
+162 KSTEVLYVNKNMLES
-176 TLGYTMNDLKNLTM
+176 LGYTLEDLEDLTF
-190 EKLTEIC
+190 EKLAEISNKAVTE
-197 KKSKEELDI
+197 LGVA
-206 PGFGFDS
+206 GFGFDS
-213 SSNAFISTL
+213 SSNAFISSL
-222 KMDGKDFIELDGTIN
+222 KMDGPDFVESNGTIN
-237 VDNEWVREYMTFFQK
+237 VDNEWVREYMTFFQQ
-252 QAESGAFRIAG
+252 QAQSGAFRIAG

-297 IAVVEVPVFEG
+297 IAVVEVPVFQG

-320 FVTNNVSA
+320 FVTNNVSP

-358 VRKSAIETEIVKN
+358 VRKSAIETDVVKN
-371 ILNDETSLYSQVYN
+371 ILNDETSLYAKVYN
-385 VAQKSLPYAYYTP
+385 VAQEALAYAYYTP

-433 SQVQTSIGRN
+433 SQVETSIGRK

>member
-1 MKKRFLASLLTVVT
+1 MKKRLLAALLSSALVMT
-15 TMSLFVGCKKT
+15 TLAGCSSKSGSS
-26 DSTTEE
+26 DMV
-32 IITELNEPVSI
+32 TELTEPITI

-48 LTGAQGEVLQSI
+48 MNGGQADALNSI
-60 IDDFNSTNGKG
+60 IEDFNATNDKG
-71 ITVTAVNQGNITD
+71 ITVNAISQGSIVD
-84 LNKKVVAAAQS
+84 LNKKVISAAQS

-108 ATGLIQDGKIIDL
+108 ATGLIEDNKLVDL
-121 TPYIN
+121 ALFIN
-126 NDKIGMKDEIKNDYV
+126 DENVGMADEMDDFV
-141 KAFIDEVSQ
+141 DTFIEETSQ
-150 WNDGSIYGIPLT
+150 WGEGKVYGLPMT
-162 KSTEVVYVNETLLG
+162 KSTEVLYVNKNMLES
-176 TLGYTMNDLKNLTM
+176 LGYTLEDLENLTF
-190 EKLTEIC
+190 EKLAEISNKAVTE
-197 KKSKEELDI
+197 LGVA
-206 PGFGFDS
+206 GFGFDS
-213 SSNAFISTL
+213 SSNAFISSL
-222 KMDGKDFIELDGTIN
+222 KMDGPDFVESNGTIN
-237 VDNEWVREYMTFFQK
+237 VDNEWVREYMTFFQQ
-252 QAESGAFRIAG
+252 QAQSGAFRIAG

-358 VRKSAIETEIVKN
+358 VRKSAIETDVVKN
-371 ILNDETSLYSQVYN
+371 ILNDETSLYAKVYN
-385 VAQKSLPYAYYTP
+385 VAQEALAYAYYTP

>member
-1 MKKRFLASLLTVVT
+1 MKKRLLAALLSSALVMT
-15 TMSLFVGCKKT
+15 TLAGCYSKSGSS
-26 DSTTEE
+26 DMV
-32 IITELNEPVSI
+32 TELTEPITI

-48 LTGAQGEVLQSI
+48 MNGGQADALNSI
-60 IDDFNSTNGKG
+60 IEDFNATNDKG
-71 ITVTAVNQGNITD
+71 ITVNAISQGSIVD
-84 LNKKVVAAAQS
+84 LNKKVISAAQS
-95 NSLPAIINVYPDL
+95 NSLPAIINVYPDI
-108 ATGLIQDGKIIDL
+108 ATGLIEDKKLVNLSSFI
-121 TPYIN
+121 
-126 NDKIGMKDEIKNDYV
+126 NDKNVGMADEMDDFV
-141 KAFIDEVSQ
+141 DSFIQETSQ
-150 WNDGSIYGIPLT
+150 WNNGEVYGLPMT
-162 KSTEVVYVNETLLG
+162 KSTEVLYVNKNMLES
-176 TLGYTMNDLKNLTM
+176 LGYTLEDLEGLTF
-190 EKLTEIC
+190 EKLAEISNKAVTE
-197 KKSKEELDI
+197 LGVA
-206 PGFGFDS
+206 GFGFDS
-213 SSNAFISTL
+213 STNAFISSL
-222 KMDGKDFIELDGTIN
+222 KMNGLDFVDSKGTIN

-287 AYLNNDGAFE
+287 AYLNNGGAFE

-308 KDKAVMQQGASL
+308 KDKAVIQQGASL

-358 VRKSAIETEIVKN
+358 VRKSAVETEIVKN

-385 VAQKSLPYAYYTP
+385 VAQKSLPYSYYTP

-419 GSITDVEV
+419 GSIKDVEV

>member
-1 MKKRFLASLLTVVT
+1 MELKE
-15 TMSLFVGCKKT
+15 KT
-26 DSTTEE
+26 PHTILNE
-32 IITELNEPVSI
+32 IIE
-43 EMWHY
+43 
-48 LTGAQGEVLQSI
+48 
-60 IDDFNSTNGKG
+60 DFNATNDKG
-71 ITVTAVNQGNITD
+71 ITVNAISQGSIVD
-84 LNKKVVAAAQS
+84 LNKKVISAAQS
-95 NSLPAIINVYPDL
+95 NSLPAIINVYPDV
-108 ATGLIQDGKIIDL
+108 ATGLIEDKKLVNLSSFI
-121 TPYIN
+121 
-126 NDKIGMKDEIKNDYV
+126 NDKNVGMADEMDDFV
-141 KAFIDEVSQ
+141 DTFIEETSQ
-150 WNDGSIYGIPLT
+150 WGEGEVYGLPMT
-162 KSTEVVYVNETLLG
+162 KSTEVLYVNKNMLES
-176 TLGYTMNDLKNLTM
+176 LGYTLEDLEDLTF
-190 EKLTEIC
+190 EKLAEISNKAVTE
-197 KKSKEELDI
+197 LGVA
-206 PGFGFDS
+206 GFGFDS
-213 SSNAFISTL
+213 SSNAFISSL
-222 KMDGKDFIELDGTIN
+222 KMDGLDFVDSKGTIN

>member
-1 MKKRFLASLLTVVT
+1 MKKRLLAALLSSALVMT
-15 TMSLFVGCKKT
+15 TLAGCSSKSGSS
-26 DSTTEE
+26 DMV
-32 IITELNEPVSI
+32 TELTEPITI

-48 LTGAQGEVLQSI
+48 MNGGQADALNSI
-60 IDDFNSTNGKG
+60 IEDFNATNDKG
-71 ITVTAVNQGNITD
+71 ITVNAISQGSIVD
-84 LNKKVVAAAQS
+84 LNKKVISAAQS
-95 NSLPAIINVYPDL
+95 NSLPAIINVYPDV
-108 ATGLIQDGKIIDL
+108 ATGLIEDKKLVNLSSFI
-121 TPYIN
+121 
-126 NDKIGMKDEIKNDYV
+126 NDKNVGMADEMDDFV
-141 KAFIDEVSQ
+141 DTFIEETSQ
-150 WNDGSIYGIPLT
+150 WGEGEVYGLPMT
-162 KSTEVVYVNETLLG
+162 KSTEVLYVNKNMLES
-176 TLGYTMNDLKNLTM
+176 LGYTLEDLEGLTF
-190 EKLTEIC
+190 EKLAEISNKAVTE
-197 KKSKEELDI
+197 LGVA
-206 PGFGFDS
+206 GFGFDS
-213 SSNAFISTL
+213 SSNAFISSL
-222 KMDGKDFIELDGTIN
+222 KMDGLDFVDSKGTIN

-252 QAESGAFRIAG
+252 QAQSGAFRIAG

-287 AYLNNDGAFE
+287 AYLNNGGAFE

>member
-1 MKKRFLASLLTVVT
+1 MKKRLLAALLSSALVMT
-15 TMSLFVGCKKT
+15 TLAGCSSKSGSS
-26 DSTTEE
+26 DMV
-32 IITELNEPVSI
+32 TELTEPITI

-48 LTGAQGEVLQSI
+48 MNGGQADALNSI
-60 IDDFNSTNGKG
+60 IEDFNATNDKG
-71 ITVTAVNQGNITD
+71 ITVNAISQGSIVD
-84 LNKKVVAAAQS
+84 LNKKVISAAQS
-95 NSLPAIINVYPDL
+95 NSLPAIINVYPDV
-108 ATGLIQDGKIIDL
+108 ATGLIEDKKLVNLSSFI
-121 TPYIN
+121 
-126 NDKIGMKDEIKNDYV
+126 NDKNVGMADEMDDFV
-141 KAFIDEVSQ
+141 DTFIEETSQ
-150 WNDGSIYGIPLT
+150 WGEGEVYGLPMT
-162 KSTEVVYVNETLLG
+162 KSTEVLYVNKNMLES
-176 TLGYTMNDLKNLTM
+176 LGYTLEDLEDLTF
-190 EKLTEIC
+190 EKLAEISNKAVTE
-197 KKSKEELDI
+197 LGVA
-206 PGFGFDS
+206 GFGFDS
-213 SSNAFISTL
+213 SSNAFISSL
-222 KMDGKDFIELDGTIN
+222 KMDGLDFVDSKGTIN

-358 VRKSAIETEIVKN
+358 VRKSAVETEIVKN

>member
-1 MKKRFLASLLTVVT
+1 MKKRLLAALLSSALVMT
-15 TMSLFVGCKKT
+15 TLAGCSSKSGSS
-26 DSTTEE
+26 DMV
-32 IITELNEPVSI
+32 TELTEPITI

-48 LTGAQGEVLQSI
+48 MNGGQAEALNSI
-60 IDDFNSTNGKG
+60 IEDFNATNDKG
-71 ITVTAVNQGNITD
+71 ITVNAISQGSIVD
-84 LNKKVVAAAQS
+84 LNKKVISAAQS

-108 ATGLIQDGKIIDL
+108 ATGLIEDNKLVDLALFINDENVGMADEMDDFVDTFIEETSQWGEGKI
-121 TPYIN
+121 
-126 NDKIGMKDEIKNDYV
+126 
-141 KAFIDEVSQ
+141 
-150 WNDGSIYGIPLT
+150 YGLPMT
-162 KSTEVVYVNETLLG
+162 KSTEVLYVNKNMLES
-176 TLGYTMNDLKNLTM
+176 LGYTLEDLEDLTF
-190 EKLTEIC
+190 EKLAEISNKAVTE
-197 KKSKEELDI
+197 LGVA
-206 PGFGFDS
+206 GFGFDS
-213 SSNAFISTL
+213 SSNAFISSL
-222 KMDGKDFIELDGTIN
+222 KMDGPDFVESNGTIN
-237 VDNEWVREYMTFFQK
+237 VDNEWVREYMTFFQQ
-252 QAESGAFRIAG
+252 QAQSGAFRIAG

-297 IAVVEVPVFEG
+297 IAVVEVPVFQG

-358 VRKSAIETEIVKN
+358 VRKSAIETDIVKN
-371 ILNDETSLYSQVYN
+371 ILNDETSLYSKVYN
-385 VAQKSLPYAYYTP
+385 VAQEALSYAYYTP

-433 SQVQTSIGRN
+433 SQVETSIGRN

>member
-1 MKKRFLASLLTVVT
+1 MKKRLLAALLSSALVMT
-15 TMSLFVGCKKT
+15 TLAGCSSKSGSS
-26 DSTTEE
+26 DMV
-32 IITELNEPVSI
+32 TELTEPITI

-48 LTGAQGEVLQSI
+48 MNGGQADALNSI
-60 IDDFNSTNGKG
+60 IEDFNATNDKG
-71 ITVTAVNQGNITD
+71 ITVNAISQGSIVD
-84 LNKKVVAAAQS
+84 LNKKVISAAQS
-95 NSLPAIINVYPDL
+95 NSLPAIINVYPDI
-108 ATGLIQDGKIIDL
+108 ATGLIEDKKLVNLSSFI
-121 TPYIN
+121 
-126 NDKIGMKDEIKNDYV
+126 NDKNVGMADEMDDFV
-141 KAFIDEVSQ
+141 DSFIQETSQ
-150 WNDGSIYGIPLT
+150 WNNGEVYGLPMT
-162 KSTEVVYVNETLLG
+162 KSTEVLYVNKNMLES
-176 TLGYTMNDLKNLTM
+176 LGYTLEDLEDLTF
-190 EKLTEIC
+190 EKLAEISNKAVTE
-197 KKSKEELDI
+197 LGVA
-206 PGFGFDS
+206 GFGFDS
-213 SSNAFISTL
+213 SSNAFISSL
-222 KMDGKDFIELDGTIN
+222 KMDGLDFVNSKGTIN

-358 VRKSAIETEIVKN
+358 VRKSAVETEIVKN

-385 VAQKSLPYAYYTP
+385 VAQKSLPYSYYTP

-419 GSITDVEV
+419 GSIKDVEV

>member
-1 MKKRFLASLLTVVT
+1 MV
-15 TMSLFVGCKKT
+15 
-26 DSTTEE
+26 
-32 IITELNEPVSI
+32 TELTEPITI

-48 LTGAQGEVLQSI
+48 MNGGQAEALNSI
-60 IDDFNSTNGKG
+60 IEDFNATNDKG
-71 ITVTAVNQGNITD
+71 ITVNAISQGSIGD
-84 LNKKVVAAAQS
+84 LNKKVISAAQS

-108 ATGLIQDGKIIDL
+108 ATGLIEDNKLVDLALFINDENVGMADEMDDFVDTFIEETSQWGEGKI
-121 TPYIN
+121 
-126 NDKIGMKDEIKNDYV
+126 
-141 KAFIDEVSQ
+141 
-150 WNDGSIYGIPLT
+150 YGLPMT
-162 KSTEVVYVNETLLG
+162 KSTEVLYVNKNMLES
-176 TLGYTMNDLKNLTM
+176 LGYTLDDLEDLTL
-190 EKLTEIC
+190 EKLAEISNKAVTE
-197 KKSKEELDI
+197 LGVA
-206 PGFGFDS
+206 GFGFDS
-213 SSNAFISTL
+213 SSNAFISSL
-222 KMDGKDFIELDGTIN
+222 KMDGPDFVESNGTIN
-237 VDNEWVREYMTFFQK
+237 VDNEWVREYMDFFQP
-252 QAESGAFRIAG
+252 QARIGAFRVAG

-297 IAVVEVPVFEG
+297 IAVVEVPVFQG

-358 VRKSAIETEIVKN
+358 VRKSAIETEVVKN
-371 ILNDETSLYSQVYN
+371 ILNDETSLYSKVYN
-385 VAQKSLPYAYYTP
+385 VAQKSLDYAYYTP

-419 GSITDVEV
+419 GTLKMLNFS
-427 LVDDIV
+427 
-433 SQVQTSIGRN
+433 

>member
-1 MKKRFLASLLTVVT
+1 MAKHEVVSLEDLEDLTFEKLA
-15 TMSLFVGCKKT
+15 
-26 DSTTEE
+26 E
-32 IITELNEPVSI
+32 ISNKAVTEL
-43 EMWHY
+43 
-48 LTGAQGEVLQSI
+48 G
-60 IDDFNSTNGKG
+60 
-71 ITVTAVNQGNITD
+71 
-84 LNKKVVAAAQS
+84 VA
-95 NSLPAIINVYPDL
+95 
-108 ATGLIQDGKIIDL
+108 
-121 TPYIN
+121 
-126 NDKIGMKDEIKNDYV
+126 
-141 KAFIDEVSQ
+141 
-150 WNDGSIYGIPLT
+150 
-162 KSTEVVYVNETLLG
+162 
-176 TLGYTMNDLKNLTM
+176 
-190 EKLTEIC
+190 
-197 KKSKEELDI
+197 
-206 PGFGFDS
+206 GFGFDS
-213 SSNAFISTL
+213 SSNAFISSL
-222 KMDGKDFIELDGTIN
+222 KMDGLDFVDSKGTIN